1 MPMSTGNDQLRTELE
16 QKFQPPIDV
25 LIDPSLLVA
34 SRTLEQLAD
43 SKVFA
48 SQTQA
53 TLGRTPTKPRLGDLY
68 VPAAFRETISGQQQS
83 TAPKTDVWDFYRGQ
97 AETAFPDDVVD
108 LLDKNEVNDVSA
120 DELSIELQW
129 ENAIRDS
136 TRKERLLR
144 ILGQEVSFLQSGG
157 LVLSRTTAAL
167 NAFRDAGVP
176 VIDIGTA
183 ELDPELRETLADIGY
198 TTPAGICSFG
208 VSTAGSTT
216 DALVGDVLADNS
228 DLLLYRIGN

>member
-1 MPMSTGNDQLRTELE
+1 MSTGNDHLRTALNR
-16 QKFQPPIDV
+16 KFQSPIDV
-25 LIDPSLLVA
+25 LLDPSLLVA
-34 SRTLEQLAD
+34 DRTLKQLAD

-53 TLGRTPTKPRLGDLY
+53 TLGGTPTKPRLGDLY

-83 TAPKTDVWDFYRGQ
+83 TVQKTDVWDFYRGQ
-97 AETAFPDDVVD
+97 AEAAFPDDVVD
-108 LLDKNEVNDVSA
+108 LLDKNGVNSVSS
-120 DELSIELQW
+120 DGISVDLQW

-136 TRKERLLR
+136 ARKERLLR
-144 ILGQEVSFLQSGG
+144 ILSQEVSFLQSGG
-157 LVLSRTTAAL
+157 IVLSRTTAAL

-176 VIDIGTA
+176 VLDIGTA

-198 TTPAGICSFG
+198 KAPAGICSFG

-216 DALVGDVLADNS
+216 DALAGDVLADNS